1 MKLHTTILCKTS
13 VYILH
18 RNALHSHPGVN
29 PLAIAEIES
38 LPAAVDGYVT
48 VDEMKSK
55 ILFYNWI
62 KLLIFRNI
70 V

>member
-1 MKLHTTILCKTS
+1 M
-13 VYILH
+13 
-18 RNALHSHPGVN
+18 N